1 MIKDSSNFIDDENF
15 IDYENFID
23 DIIDV
28 LEDFGYIPYSD
39 FIDLMQEH
47 LNIKINK
54 TVLMTFWGKPKKV
67 LLDSFEDKDIT
78 KADIDKFFMTL
89 KKGRDFYTFRYFI
102 KTHNL
107 ERDSNHM
114 ISFTKDF
121 PYLTDFKYEPLFID
135 CIIEN
140 IRQHPI
146 LGHFKNEIHMKL
158 QFNFAKNKL
167 IKKGKKLYD
176 IAFPDL
182 GVIIEIDEN
191 HNISTN
197 KNDNLKSSYVKL
209 NGMILFRISVKEI
222 LSKKRQRKKSIGEK
236 LYNSPILNKK
246 LDEIMSTLLA
256 AFCIKEKKV
265 MQYFIINE
273 CKKYITEF
281 RDSIQCKVEKYHTEL
296 IKADENNKEMIR
308 RIFNDFTKNL
318 NVINDILDEKSLS
331 NFTNYFEL
339 KYNSI
344 NNNKSIPAT
353 VFTTFEIF
361 KYQHI
366 DELKYMLI
374 SYNIINKHVDILESV
389 HINDI
394 FLSWQQFG
402 LIISI
407 LEHKNAIIKQRTL
420 YYYNNIERAF
430 DTYHDMIK
438 KYVESI
444 RPTETD
450 ALRVITFFESKVHE
464 SYQEELQKITDIIED
479 DYVIELIDSINDKFK
494 L

>member
-1 MIKDSSNFIDDENF
+1 
-15 IDYENFID
+15 
-23 DIIDV
+23 
-28 LEDFGYIPYSD
+28 
-39 FIDLMQEH
+39 
-47 LNIKINK
+47 
-54 TVLMTFWGKPKKV
+54 
-67 LLDSFEDKDIT
+67 
-78 KADIDKFFMTL
+78 
-89 KKGRDFYTFRYFI
+89 
-102 KTHNL
+102 
-107 ERDSNHM
+107 M

-236 LYNSPILNKK
+236 LYNSPILTKK
-246 LDEIMSTLLA
+246 LDEIISTLLA

-281 RDSIQCKVEKYHTEL
+281 RDSIQCRVEKYNHEL
-296 IKADENNKEMIR
+296 IKANENQKEI
-308 RIFNDFTKNL
+308 INTTIYDYIEILDTL
-318 NVINDILDEKSLS
+318 NDILNDDSTTAG
-331 NFTNYFEL
+331 FTKYFNM
-339 KYNSI
+339 KYLCSD
-344 NNNKSIPAT
+344 NKSMIKACE
-353 VFTTFEIF
+353 FFDLNIF
-361 KYQHI
+361 
-366 DELKYMLI
+366 
-374 SYNIINKHVDILESV
+374 N
-389 HINDI
+389 INDQPV
-394 FLSWQQFG
+394 F
-402 LIISI
+402 
-407 LEHKNAIIKQRTL
+407 
-420 YYYNNIERAF
+420 Y
-430 DTYHDMIK
+430 
-438 KYVESI
+438 
-444 RPTETD
+444 
-450 ALRVITFFESKVHE
+450 
-464 SYQEELQKITDIIED
+464 
-479 DYVIELIDSINDKFK
+479 
-494 L
+494 